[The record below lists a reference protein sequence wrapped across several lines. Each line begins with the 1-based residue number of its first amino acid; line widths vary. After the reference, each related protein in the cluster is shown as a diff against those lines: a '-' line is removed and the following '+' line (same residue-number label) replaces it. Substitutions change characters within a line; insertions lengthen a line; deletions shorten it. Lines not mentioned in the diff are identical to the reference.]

1 MLSRPRFRNCFEVVP
16 ISPRLLLLLEEQ
28 RQIIL
33 EGAIYV
39 RLAPLL
45 DGGRTLS
52 EIASALS
59 PGTSLPEI
67 FGGLSQLERR
77 GCLVE
82 GDSEPLGASEAY
94 LEALPGT
101 HVLYGRRH
109 RVAVRSVGA
118 AVKSNIEGTLID
130 SGFEISEVNESG
142 EPGDFLI
149 VETDD
154 YLQPGLEAI
163 NEESLRLG
171 RPWMLVKPIGFTPWI
186 GPIFVPGSSGCWSCL
201 AQRLRSN
208 RQMERYVRDHSSIEG
223 PIVTSLASLPATIG
237 AAESLAVAEVE
248 RFLKVSREGSLEGR
262 LLSMD
267 LLGLVTQEHVLV
279 RRPQCRSC
287 GEEEHRPGRA
297 PEPVV
302 LTSHAKRY
310 WADGGHRVRR
320 PEETF
325 ERFKHHVSPLLGAVT
340 DLRPALGRY
349 HPELTP
355 AYVAGHNFSMGVESV
370 VFLRE
375 SLRCMS
381 GGKGSTPIQAKVSGL
396 AEAIERYSGMWTGE
410 EYAVRG
416 SLESLGP
423 DAVHP
428 NACMGFSEAQYQG
441 RDAWNASQA
450 QPISRCVLVPR
461 PFDPSAELDWSPA
474 WSLTNLEQKLF
485 PSAYCY
491 YGHPEFAARW
501 SIPDSNGCAA
511 GNTLEEAILQ
521 GFMELV
527 ERDAV
532 ALWWYSRIPRR
543 GVDLA
548 SFDVPYL
555 RAIQRYYASIG
566 RSLRVLDITSDL
578 GIPTLA
584 CVSARTSGPTEDILV
599 GFGAHFDPKV
609 ALLRAITE
617 VNQFLPSISQTRP
630 DGSTIY
636 LFGDE
641 LARHWWKTSRMAD
654 LDYLVPDP
662 GRPDITAG
670 EFEDPSSDDLAED
683 VRHCV
688 ETARRIGLEVLV
700 LDMTRPD
707 LGLNVVRVIVPGL
720 CHFWRRFGFKRLREV
735 PVAQGWLDRPL
746 EVDQLNPYT
755 IFF

>member
-1 MLSRPRFRNCFEVVP
+1 MLSKPRFRNCFEVVP
-16 ISPRLLLLLEEQ
+16 VSPRLLFLLEEQ

-33 EGAIYV
+33 EGAVYV

-45 DGGRTLS
+45 DGSRTLS

-59 PGTSLPEI
+59 PGTSLAEV

-82 GDSEPLGASEAY
+82 GGTEPPGASDAFF
-94 LEALPGT
+94 EALPGAPPDR
-101 HVLYGRRH
+101 HEVRRR
-109 RVAVRSVGA
+109 RVGVKTVGEVTESHIQDALVA
-118 AVKSNIEGTLID
+118 A
-130 SGFEISEVNESG
+130 GFEIG
-142 EPGDFLI
+142 QPGDFLI
-149 VETDD
+149 VVTDD

-163 NEESLRLG
+163 NEEALKLD

-186 GPIFVPGSSGCWSCL
+186 GPIFVPGSSGCWRCL
-201 AQRLRSN
+201 AQRLRAN
-208 RQMERYVRDHSSIEG
+208 RQMEKYIRDHSEVEG
-223 PIVTSLASLPATIG
+223 PIVTSLASLSATIG
-237 AAESLAVAEVE
+237 AAENLAVAEVE

-267 LLGLVTQEHVLV
+267 LLSIVTQEHVLV

-287 GEEEHRPGRA
+287 GVEAHRPGRA
-297 PEPVV
+297 PEPVK
-302 LTSHAKRY
+302 LSSGAIRY
-310 WADGGHRVRR
+310 RADGGHRVCR

-375 SLRCMS
+375 SLRGMS

-416 SLESLGP
+416 SLESLRP
-423 DAVHP
+423 RAVHP
-428 NACMGFSEAQYQG
+428 NDCMGFSEEQYRD
-441 RDAWNASQA
+441 RDAWNGSQA

-461 PFDPSAELDWSPA
+461 PFDPSTELDWSPA
-474 WSLTNLEQKLF
+474 WSLTNLEQRLF
-485 PSAYCY
+485 ASAYCY

-532 ALWWYSRIPRR
+532 ALWWYNRIRRR
-543 GVDLA
+543 GIDLA
-548 SFDVPYL
+548 SFDLPYL
-555 RAIQRYYASIG
+555 RAIQRYYESIG
-566 RSLRVLDITSDL
+566 RSLWVLDITSDL

-584 CVSARTSGPTEDILV
+584 CVSARTSGPAEDVLV
-599 GFGAHFDPKV
+599 GFGAHFDAKV
-609 ALLRAITE
+609 ALLRAVTE

-641 LARHWWKTSRMAD
+641 LARQWWKNARIED

-662 GRPDITAG
+662 GRPERTLGD
-670 EFEDPSSDDLAED
+670 FEDPSSDDLAED
-683 VRHCV
+683 VRRCV
-688 ETARRIGLEVLV
+688 DIARRHGLEVLV

-720 CHFWRRFGFKRLREV
+720 CHFWRRFGFQRLREV

-746 EVDQLNPYT
+746 GVDQLNPYT